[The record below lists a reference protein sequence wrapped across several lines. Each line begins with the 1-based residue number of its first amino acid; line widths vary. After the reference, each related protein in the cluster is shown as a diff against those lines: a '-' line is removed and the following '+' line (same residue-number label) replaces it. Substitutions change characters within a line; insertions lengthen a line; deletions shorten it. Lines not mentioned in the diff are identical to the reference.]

1 MTEALRQAHI
11 ALTAI
16 FTHPTLELSDFMR
29 DKLTAAI
36 AAAEAELSQ
45 PVRVGLTEC
54 NDNDS
59 PWLICK
65 TCAAAGRCAKTAP
78 QKAMTADQIERHIGA
93 DEGDREA
100 VEATVR
106 EVEAW
111 HGIERARNIPA
122 AQEGK

>member
-45 PVRVGLTEC
+45 PVRVGLTSDRLFKMAADAESPEWGEWF
-54 NDNDS
+54 NDEDA
-59 PWLICK
+59 LLK
-65 TCAAAGRCAKTAP
+65 FARA
-78 QKAMTADQIERHIGA
+78 IERDH
-93 DEGDREA
+93 
-100 VEATVR
+100 
-106 EVEAW
+106 
-111 HGIERARNIPA
+111 NIPA

>member
-45 PVRVGLTEC
+45 PVRVGLTATEVVEG
-54 NDNDS
+54 
-59 PWLICK
+59 
-65 TCAAAGRCAKTAP
+65 CAEAGYNSF
-78 QKAMTADQIERHIGA
+78 KAGAFYAGVRFAEERH
-93 DEGDREA
+93 
-100 VEATVR
+100 
-106 EVEAW
+106 
-111 HGIERARNIPA
+111 NIPA
-122 AQEGK
+122 APTQERAR

>member
-45 PVRVGLTEC
+45 PARVGLTEAE
-54 NDNDS
+54 
-59 PWLICK
+59 IEEG
-65 TCAAAGRCAKTAP
+65 CAEACYNSFKAGAFYAGVRFAK
-78 QKAMTADQIERHIGA
+78 ERH
-93 DEGDREA
+93 
-100 VEATVR
+100 
-106 EVEAW
+106 
-111 HGIERARNIPA
+111 NIPA
-122 AQEGK
+122 APTQERAR